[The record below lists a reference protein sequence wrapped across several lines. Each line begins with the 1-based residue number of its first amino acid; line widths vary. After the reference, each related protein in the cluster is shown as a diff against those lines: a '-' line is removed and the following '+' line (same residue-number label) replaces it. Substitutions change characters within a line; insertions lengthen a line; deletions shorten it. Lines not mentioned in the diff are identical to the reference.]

1 MSVDFLQMR
10 RRRNSQVSSKPCW
23 LQSSINELDRRMQEV
38 SLDPTDDIGGDSF
51 AGRAEIYYR
60 KRPQL
65 LTLLQDVYRRYLSLA
80 DRYAHI
86 RSQTQHAT
94 CTSDTTN
101 ANSDEDA
108 GSSIGSCCSSAAISC
123 HTVEENSSCT
133 TATSSSSS
141 SRKRRL
147 CTREEDEDD
156 GEEAADLLVVE
167 AVANQVEADLLRHE
181 LECERSAGRDS
192 ARKIELQQSLLE
204 VLESERLI
212 LLGENGRLSYRV
224 AAVTEEN
231 KGLIADVVFLK
242 RKVGELGR
250 CLLKLRDDHRVCM
263 LSRRVEDL
271 QAQVYGLEKR
281 NRECLGRMGDGTGG
295 GGGRRAEA
303 ALVASGGG
311 GFGVEMEML
320 RRENFRLKEALGSR
334 EPSVASTSSS
344 ALARWAERAKRVR
357 FFVCGFASS
366 ARSERDSE
374 SKMVI

>member
-1 MSVDFLQMR
+1 MSVDFFQMR
-10 RRRNSQVSSKPCW
+10 RRRNSQLSSRPCW
-23 LQSSINELDRRMQEV
+23 LQSSISELDQRMREM

-51 AGRAEIYYR
+51 AERAEIYYR

-86 RSQTQHAT
+86 RSQSQPAT
-94 CTSDTTN
+94 FPSDTTN
-101 ANSDEDA
+101 ANSDEDE
-108 GSSIGSCCSSAAISC
+108 GSSCCSSAAISC
-123 HTVEENSSCT
+123 HTVEDNSSCT

-141 SRKRRL
+141 SCSRKRRL
-147 CTREEDEDD
+147 CNREEDDD
-156 GEEAADLLVVE
+156 GEEKADPLVVE
-167 AVANQVEADLLRHE
+167 TVAGQVEAELLRHE

-224 AAVTEEN
+224 ATVTEEN
-231 KGLIADVVFLK
+231 KGLMADVVFLK

-250 CLLKLRDDHRVCM
+250 CLLKLRDDHRVCV

-281 NRECLGRMGDGTGG
+281 NRECLERMGGG
-295 GGGRRAEA
+295 GGGRKGQA
-303 ALVASGGG
+303 ALMAGGGG
-311 GFGVEMEML
+311 GFGVEMEIL

-374 SKMVI
+374 GKIVI